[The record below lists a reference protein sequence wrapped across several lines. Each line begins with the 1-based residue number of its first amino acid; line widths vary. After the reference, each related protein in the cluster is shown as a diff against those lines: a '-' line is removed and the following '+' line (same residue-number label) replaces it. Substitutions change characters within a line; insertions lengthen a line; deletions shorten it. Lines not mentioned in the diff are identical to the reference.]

1 MPIATKIT
9 YELSLVERIKTSI
22 LRKMLAQ
29 KSERHLREISEPM
42 AIMAFDYIGNEI
54 SIHGLYEH
62 QELEH
67 LFCLLEGFDFEFK
80 LGTAYDVGAN
90 IGNHSRYFAN
100 NFGRVI
106 AFEPNPQIVDILR
119 INTRSYTNISIRECA
134 VGDFQGETTIFG
146 NQKNIGGFSVFQ
158 DRKTSPKETSESQVI
173 LDKICVITLDSI
185 FQEIENLTF
194 IKIDVEGFEFQ
205 VLKGA
210 TRTIQ
215 HFKPVIAFEQWPT
228 DFKNSHSQSIN
239 FLSEMG
245 YVFYWQ
251 SQYSV
256 SNNKIIRYMKKCK
269 QIVLGKTEVYF
280 QYSKQVLP
288 GHYSMLVAV
297 HEAKKS
303 KMAQ

>member
-1 MPIATKIT
+1 MPIAFKIS
-9 YELSLVERIKTSI
+9 YELTLVERIKTNI
-22 LRKMLAQ
+22 LRKMLTE
-29 KSERHLREISEPM
+29 KSRQHLKEISEPL

-54 SIHGLYEH
+54 SIHGIYEH
-62 QELEH
+62 RELDH
-67 LFCLLEGFDFEFK
+67 LFNLLKGFEFDFK

-100 NFGRVI
+100 NFGKVI
-106 AFEPNPQIVDILR
+106 AFEPNPQIVDIFR
-119 INTRSYTNISIRECA
+119 INTKSYTNISIHECA
-134 VGDFQGETTIFG
+134 VADFQGETTIFG
-146 NQKNIGGFSVFQ
+146 NQKNMGGFSIFQ
-158 DRKTSPKETSESQVI
+158 DRKTSPKEQFESQVI
-173 LDKICVITLDSI
+173 LDKIRVITLDSR
-185 FQEIENLTF
+185 FQEIKNLGF

-228 DFKNSHSQSIN
+228 DFKDSHSKSVDL
-239 FLSEMG
+239 LSEMG
-245 YVFYWQ
+245 YIFYWQ
-251 SQYSV
+251 SKYSV

-280 QYSKQVLP
+280 QYSKQVPP

-297 HEAKKS
+297 HETKKS
-303 KMAQ
+303 KLAL